1 MDPLENLLERDM
13 KEWRAA
19 LADIVILQ
27 LVVAAVLVDN
37 WTRQEADQ

>member
-1 MDPLENLLERDM
+1 M

-19 LADIVILQ
+19 LADIVIMQ

-37 WTRQEADQ
+37 WTRREAE